1 MANTNILIKRSL
13 TTGRPTSL
21 AAGEFAYSYSSNTL
35 FIGSPTGNGVVN
47 VGGQYYT
54 STIDAA
60 TAANTA
66 SALVRRDANG
76 MFAGRLTGIAD
87 KADQL
92 TNARNFSIS
101 GTDITATAQ
110 SFDGTGAVV
119 LNAALNAVPG
129 LSAGTYGSTTS
140 IPSVTVAANG
150 RVIAITTNN
159 VATDLDIFGDS
170 GNTTINLL
178 SDTLSLRGGQG
189 LTSTASS
196 IVAEGIITFD
206 VDNTVVRANTPITLQ
221 TIDGAVEISGNLTVL
236 GTQFITNTTS
246 LNIADP
252 LIYLASNNYS
262 SDIVD
267 IGYVG
272 NYYDGSSQRHAGVFR
287 HAGTKEFYI
296 FDNYGLEPDDNV
308 IDVANVDFRLA
319 TVNANLKSTL
329 STITTA
335 NVTTLNVSGNTKF
348 DGYVLADGNK
358 GYTFNGQTSSNIRGS
373 GGYLRFYQDNQQ
385 KFLINNTGPYSTW
398 THQFKDGSAIDPSVT
413 SGSWPSTA
421 GLYFPTVGVLGLT
434 GIAKITNTDNSTST
448 TSGALI
454 VSGGVGIAGNT
465 YIGGELNV
473 MSANTTLNR
482 LLLSNQLTVPYGGTG
497 QTSFTSGQIIIG
509 SGTNGLTQISNVT
522 YQTGQTFGS
531 ASRVATFET
540 DVYGRVVTVSNT
552 AIAIDASAI
561 TSGTLGV
568 TRGGTGQSSFTAKGI
583 IYGDG
588 TDAIRVTGAAGT
600 SDQTWSNQ
608 VLTTTD
614 AGVPVWTTA
623 LDGGQF

>member
-76 MFAGRLTGIAD
+76 TFAGRLTGIAD

-129 LSAGTYGSTTS
+129 LSAGTYGSTTQ

-150 RVIAITTNN
+150 RVIAISTNS
-159 VATDLDIFGDS
+159 VATDLEIVGDS
-170 GNTTINLL
+170 GNTTIDLL
-178 SDTLSLRGGQG
+178 TETLRLTGGSG
-189 LTSTASS
+189 VTSTVSS
-196 IVAEGIITFD
+196 NEVTFD
-206 VDNTVVRANTPITLQ
+206 VDTTVVRANTPITLQ
-221 TIDGAVEISGNLTVL
+221 TIDGAVQISGNLTVL
-236 GTQFITNTTS
+236 GSQFITNTTT
-246 LNIADP
+246 LEINDP
-252 LIYLASNNYS
+252 LLYLAGNNYT

-296 FDNYGLEPDDNV
+296 FDNYGLEPDSNV

-319 TVNANLKSTL
+319 TVNANLKSNLINSTAATIGTL
-329 STITTA
+329 
-335 NVTTLNVSGNTKF
+335 TLNN
-348 DGYVLADGNK
+348 A
-358 GYTFNGQTSSNIRGS
+358 
-373 GGYLRFYQDNQQ
+373 
-385 KFLINNTGPYSTW
+385 
-398 THQFKDGSAIDPSVT
+398 
-413 SGSWPSTA
+413 
-421 GLYFPTVGVLGLT
+421 
-434 GIAKITNTDNSTST
+434 
-448 TSGALI
+448 
-454 VSGGVGIAGNT
+454 
-465 YIGGELNV
+465 
-473 MSANTTLNR
+473 
-482 LLLSNQLTVPYGGTG
+482 LTVPNGGTG
-497 QTSFTSGQIIIG
+497 KTSFSTGQVVIG
-509 SGTNGLTQISNVT
+509 SGTNALTQLANVSSINTSITSNSTVNNLT
-522 YQTGQTFGS
+522 
-531 ASRVATFET
+531 T
-540 DVYGRVVTVSNT
+540 DVYGRVTNYTTQAISGLTVAQGGTGTSTFSSGGLLIGNGTDAIGILANTTYVLTGALSTAKTITSLTVDAYGRVTAATGADIN
-552 AIAIDASAI
+552 IDASQI
-561 TSGTLGV
+561 GTGTLGV
-568 TRGGTGQSSFTAKGI
+568 VRGGTGASSFTTNGI
-583 IYGDG
+583 TYGNG
-588 TDAIRVTGAAGT
+588 TGAIQVTAAAGIA
-600 SDQTWSNQ
+600 DQTWSNQ
-608 VLTTTD
+608 VLTTTN

-623 LDGGQF
+623 LDGGTF